1 MLADKNILITGSSSG
16 IGKQIA
22 IDCSLNNSNNF
33 LCARRLDRLLELRKI
48 LKNPENQ
55 NVFQIDLSI
64 EIELDELVNRLPNL
78 DGIVLNAGVVQ
89 YRPISLITSQNIRDV
104 FNVNFESNV
113 LLIQKLLK
121 AKKINKGASIVIISS
136 ISTRLGVPGTA
147 LYSASKA
154 ALTSFSK
161 VLASELSTKSIR
173 VNTISP
179 GLVNTEIYQSALR
192 LSDNSSS
199 NYLLGVG
206 DVTDVSNQ
214 VLFLLS
220 NNSKWITGT
229 DIILDGGFLLS

>member
-229 DIILDGGFLLS
+229 DIILDGGYLLS